1 MGLLISLEPHEL
13 SCPYLEGEHM
23 RYQGQTTA
31 FHVRVEIMEQILTS
45 LDGMQI
51 ATALG
56 CEVGSVRKTQNGWP

>member
-1 MGLLISLEPHEL
+1 
-13 SCPYLEGEHM
+13 M

-31 FHVRVEIMEQILTS
+31 FHVRVEIMEQVVTS